1 MRKCKT
7 KVIQADLGIFIYIQT
22 YPNII
27 RPIQAYSG
35 IIQAYFEPFVTLAYF
50 IFRILTYSKL
60 EAYSEP

>member
-7 KVIQADLGIFIYIQT
+7 KVIQADLGIFIHIQT
-22 YPNII
+22 YSNII

-35 IIQAYFEPFVTLAYF
+35 IFQAYFEPFVTLAYF